1 MERFERAMGMKP
13 TEWNDAMVERSS
25 MCRCHECAT
34 FIRAIEE
41 SQAHYKSLGWDV
53 SPESSGESLG
63 SQFCHSGTSPRISE
77 ERTCLCK
84 NCPVA
89 REMFITH
96 THYCLH
102 GDAPERMGALDDL
115 GGLLDGF

>member
-13 TEWNDAMVERSS
+13 GEWNDAMLQRSS

-34 FIRAIEE
+34 FVRAIEE
-41 SQAHYKSLGWDV
+41 SLAHSHAIGWDV
-53 SPESSGESLG
+53 SKETSAETLG
-63 SQFCHSGTSPRISE
+63 FQFCHSGRSPRISE
-77 ERTCLCK
+77 QRACLCK

-96 THYCLH
+96 SHYCLH
-102 GDAPERMGALDDL
+102 GDATARMGALDDL
-115 GGLLDGF
+115 DGLLEDF

>member
-13 TEWNDAMVERSS
+13 SEWNDAMVERSS
-25 MCRCHECAT
+25 KCRCTDCAT
-34 FIRAIEE
+34 FVRAIEE

-53 SPESSGESLG
+53 STDSSGESLG
-63 SQFCHSGTSPRISE
+63 IQFCHSGRSPRISE

-102 GDAPERMGALDDL
+102 GDAPARMGALDDL
-115 GGLLDGF
+115 DGLLDDF

>member
-1 MERFERAMGMKP
+1 MERFKRAMGMKP
-13 TEWNDAMVERSS
+13 SEWNDKMLQKSS

-34 FIRAIEE
+34 FIHAIEE
-41 SQAHYKSLGWDV
+41 SHAHTRTLGWDV
-53 SPESSGESLG
+53 SKESSADTLG
-63 SQFCHSGTSPRISE
+63 SQFCHSGRSTRISE
-77 ERTCLCK
+77 ERACLCK

-102 GDAPERMGALDDL
+102 GDAPARMGAFNELDD
-115 GGLLDGF
+115 F